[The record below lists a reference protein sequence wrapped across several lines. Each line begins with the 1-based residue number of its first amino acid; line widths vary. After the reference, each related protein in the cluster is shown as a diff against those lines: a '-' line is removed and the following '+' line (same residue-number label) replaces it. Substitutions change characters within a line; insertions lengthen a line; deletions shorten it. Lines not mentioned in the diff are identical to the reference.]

1 MSADADLGLA
11 AERTAL
17 AWQRTALALAANG
30 VLLLVREPLGGL
42 VGAVVAVAAF
52 ALAGVVLAVGRRR
65 AQQLQDHRPQGM
77 APPGP
82 ARLGAAVT
90 VLAACTA
97 VAVLLD

>member
-1 MSADADLGLA
+1 MTSDPALGLA

-42 VGAVVAVAAF
+42 VGAVVAAAAF
-52 ALAGVVLAVGRRR
+52 ALAAAVVLVGRHRSR
-65 AQQLQDHRPQGM
+65 ELQDRCAQGLGG
-77 APPGP
+77 AGP
-82 ARLGAAVT
+82 VALGVAVS

-97 VAVLLD
+97 GAVVLD

>member
-1 MSADADLGLA
+1 MSADPALGLA

-42 VGAVVAVAAF
+42 VGALVAVAAF
-52 ALAGVVLAVGRRR
+52 VLAGVVVAVGRRR
-65 AQQLQDHRPQGM
+65 AEQLQDQRAAGL
-77 APPGP
+77 AGAGP
-82 ARLGAAVT
+82 VRLGAAVA
-90 VLAACTA
+90 VLAACSA